1 MLSKVYLALL
11 LLFNWRE
18 VLILY
23 KKYERST
30 IMLLKKVIIPLAIL
44 IFIISCTQTRVVSFS
59 DPEAKYKSY
68 GKIAVIGDTD
78 DLSDRLTIE
87 NKMVE
92 TLQDNGVKAV
102 ASLSLLPPTRSF
114 TIEQENAILTDN
126 NIQALV
132 LIQVADAGFY
142 VRSEPIS
149 IHTEKDEDGK
159 ETTISGGGT
168 EQKAYSKLRITL
180 IDIES
185 GQNMWIGD
193 ADAQSFFDTADPDWD
208 MNYLLK
214 ASSKK
219 LAKELIKTGMIQTNN

>member
-1 MLSKVYLALL
+1 
-11 LLFNWRE
+11 
-18 VLILY
+18 
-23 KKYERST
+23 
-30 IMLLKKVIIPLAIL
+30 MLLKKVVFPLVIILL
-44 IFIISCTQTRVVSFS
+44 ISCTQTRVVSFS

-68 GKIAVIGDTD
+68 SKIVVVGDTE

-87 NKMVE
+87 DKMVE
-92 TLQDNGVKAV
+92 TLRDNGVHAV

-114 TIEQENAILTDN
+114 TIEEENAILTDN

-132 LIQVADAGFY
+132 LIQIADTGFF
-142 VRSEPIS
+142 VTSEPIS
-149 IHTEKDEDGK
+149 IRTEKDEDGK

-180 IDIES
+180 IDIDS

-193 ADAQSFFDTADPDWD
+193 ADAQSFFDTDDPDWD

-219 LAKELIKTGMIQTNN
+219 LAKELIKTGMIRTSN